1 MDIGDNFEAFCG
13 DKIPSVSFVDFKTD
27 KAVRVFQGKMGGK
40 SGCFRMPA
48 FPFPRNNDPP
58 AGKGAENTFG
68 IQKNIHASGSFTEG
82 DVLEVKDF
90 GQIDDPFCFGD

>member
-1 MDIGDNFEAFCG
+1 
-13 DKIPSVSFVDFKTD
+13 
-27 KAVRVFQGKMGGK
+27 
-40 SGCFRMPA
+40 MPA